1 MRIFLFLI
9 LFLGISVTIAG
20 QDTNEEIYQNYESQI
35 YQAQTVISH
44 HQVSKGETLLK
55 IARQNDVSVDDLK
68 RWNNLNSNHIAVGS
82 LLEIQKIDYVL
93 VEAPQLPEP
102 ELLSVSMDKNVAA
115 EIFENYV
122 QEANKNLSVRNS
134 PIPENSSKQLQ
145 LLAITNNIEYRVKH
159 SQKKNIFNS
168 ISNTANNAL
177 YAVKSWGNSVIDK
190 VKTQKN
196 GQAEVF
202 YANHIEELQ
211 ANPEEN
217 KTKDVL
223 IAKGNTVQEESI
235 IKKENAS
242 SEMSLSIPSGLE
254 ARKIYHKV
262 RIGETMTQIAT
273 RYNVTKEDIIRWNNL
288 NSSIAK
294 VTQRLLIYTPRTSAS
309 LSQISL

>member
-1 MRIFLFLI
+1 MRILLFLT
-9 LFLGISVTIAG
+9 LFLGLSATIAG
-20 QDTNEEIYQNYESQI
+20 QDTNEEAFQIYESGI
-35 YQAQTVISH
+35 YQAQAVTSY

-55 IARQNDVSVDDLK
+55 IANQNNVSVDDMK
-68 RWNNLNSNHIAVGS
+68 RWNNLNSNYITVGS
-82 LLEIQKIDYVL
+82 LLEIRRIDYVL
-93 VEAPQLPEP
+93 VEVPQLPEP
-102 ELLSVSMDKNVAA
+102 ELLLVSMDKNFAA
-115 EIFENYV
+115 DIFENYV

-134 PIPENSSKQLQ
+134 PIPENSFKQLQ
-145 LLAITNNIEYRVKH
+145 LLAITNNIEYRVKQ
-159 SQKKNIFNS
+159 SQKKSIFNS

-177 YAVKSWGNSVIDK
+177 YAVKTWGNSVIDK
-190 VKTQKN
+190 VKIQKN

-202 YANHIEELQ
+202 YANHEESQ
-211 ANPEEN
+211 ATQEEN
-217 KTKDVL
+217 KAKDVL

-242 SEMSLSIPSGLE
+242 SEMSLSIPSSLK